1 MDDLPVAASPLPAAE
16 NNSIRNFMRATSPH
30 ALGVSGAARPR
41 TPRFTFGRPKVNRKT
56 AKTKVLDSF
65 SQSVSIRLGTSLPL
79 NLFLFLIYSLAS
91 NDAPA
96 AALLKGYMFLLALD
110 ETWFFGCTLGSIR
123 RTTGQVGVLRGIPKG
138 DRRPPLCR
146 CGGGVHRGG
155 TPSKGSRPYAPFC
168 LLFRRGKSRP
178 GPGGGAP
185 KKGVQSVPLWK
196 TIQTAVWAAAPAAA
210 PGDRSTSPGAAWA
223 VHPGASP
230 PAGRPQPPR
239 RWSSRWAGR

>member
-1 MDDLPVAASPLPAAE
+1 MLFYGLWGP
-16 NNSIRNFMRATSPH
+16 RPH
-30 ALGVSGAARPR
+30 
-41 TPRFTFGRPKVNRKT
+41 TPGFTFGRPKVNRKT

-146 CGGGVHRGG
+146 RGGGVHRGG
-155 TPSKGSRPYAPFC
+155 TPSKGSLPYACFW
-168 LLFRRGKSRP
+168 LLFARAKSNP
-178 GPGGGAP
+178 GYGGGAP
-185 KKGVQSVPLWK
+185 AKPR
-196 TIQTAVWAAAPAAA
+196 VWGCRPHKEQKIYFSIFQYAAL
-210 PGDRSTSPGAAWA
+210 
-223 VHPGASP
+223 
-230 PAGRPQPPR
+230 
-239 RWSSRWAGR
+239 